1 MQVFA
6 RQGDLIIQHTT
17 IEAAEKLTPGADIL
31 LAGGSSGH
39 PHTLQGACK
48 YKRNNDGST
57 LLRLDATRT
66 LEHGRADGHK
76 SVMMPPGDYEIRQL
90 RVRMGGGDSNVE
102 D

>member
-6 RQGDLIIQHTT
+6 RQGDLIIHHAT
-17 IEAAEKLTPGADIL
+17 IKVTEELSPSVDIL

-48 YKRNNDGST
+48 YKRNSDGST